1 MSEGLLLIISGP
13 SGSGKGTV
21 VDALRPLDE
30 FALSISVTTRKK
42 RGIEEEGIHYFFR
55 TKEEF
60 EKMRD
65 NGELLEHAQY
75 NGNFYGT
82 PLFYVEQQ
90 IKQGKAV
97 ILEIDVQG
105 ALQVKDVYK
114 DSLLIFLS
122 PPTRNELER
131 RLRTRGTDD
140 EDSITYRLNRA
151 EAEFKLLDKYDYLVI
166 NDNMDAAINNIKHIA
181 SAERLRPRRN
191 NAATDYFWRNSEIKG
206 NL

>member
-1 MSEGLLLIISGP
+1 MREGLLLIISGP

-21 VDALRPLDE
+21 VDALRPFGE
-30 FALSISVTTRKK
+30 FALSISVTTRE
-42 RGIEEEGIHYFFR
+42 RRAGEEEGVHYFFR

-60 EKMRD
+60 EQMRD
-65 NGELLEHAQY
+65 NGQLLEHASY

-90 IKQGKAV
+90 IKLGKAV

-114 DSLLIFLS
+114 DSLLIFMA
-122 PPTRNELER
+122 PPTRSELER
-131 RLRTRGTDD
+131 RLRSRGTDD

-151 EAEFKLLDKYDYLVI
+151 EAEFKLLDKYDYFVI
-166 NDNMDAAINNIKHIA
+166 NDKMDVAVSDIKHITL
-181 SAERLRPRRN
+181 AERLRPQRN
-191 NAATDYFWRNSEIKG
+191 KNATDLFWEG
-206 NL
+206 NDNA

>member
-21 VDALRPLDE
+21 VDALRPHDE
-30 FALSISVTTRKK
+30 FALSISVTTREK
-42 RGIEEEGIHYFFR
+42 RSDEIDGIHYFFR
-55 TKEEF
+55 TEEQF
-60 EKMRD
+60 KQMRD
-65 NGELLEHAQY
+65 NGKLLEHAQY

-105 ALQVKDVYK
+105 ALQVKDIYK
-114 DSLLIFLS
+114 ESLLIFLA
-122 PPTRNELER
+122 PPTRGELEH
-131 RLRTRGTDD
+131 RLRARGTDD

-166 NDNMDAAINNIKHIA
+166 NDDMETAVNDIRHITI
-181 SAERLRPRRN
+181 AERLRPQRN
-191 NAATDYFWRNSEIKG
+191 KVATEHFWKNI
-206 NL
+206 